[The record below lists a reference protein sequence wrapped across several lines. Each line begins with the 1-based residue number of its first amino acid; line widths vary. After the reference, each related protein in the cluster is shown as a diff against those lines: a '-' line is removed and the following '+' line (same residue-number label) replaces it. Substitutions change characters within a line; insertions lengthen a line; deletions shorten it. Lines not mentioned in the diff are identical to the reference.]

1 MKGILGLPHNS
12 LYNWQDR
19 KVMKNFARKQWPI
32 LMVYSGILIAL
43 AVVIFVDFRSGA
55 ILLSLNVL
63 LAFLLRLRLPD
74 SKAGWLRIRR
84 RRIDLTVL
92 ATLGIFL
99 LILALVVP
107 QGSK

>member
-1 MKGILGLPHNS
+1 MKGILGLPHNY
-12 LYNWQDR
+12 LNNWQDR
-19 KVMKNFARKQWPI
+19 KDMKNFARKQWPI

-92 ATLGIFL
+92 ATLGTLL

>member
-1 MKGILGLPHNS
+1 MKGMLGLPHNS
-12 LYNWQDR
+12 PYNWQDR

-32 LMVYSGILIAL
+32 LTVYSGILIAL